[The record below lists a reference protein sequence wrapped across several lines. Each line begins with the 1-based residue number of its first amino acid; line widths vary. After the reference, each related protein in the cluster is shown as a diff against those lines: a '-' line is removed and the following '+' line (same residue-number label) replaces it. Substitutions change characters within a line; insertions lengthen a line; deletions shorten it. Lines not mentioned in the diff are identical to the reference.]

1 VALPVSG
8 DLVRVYFS
16 SRDSQNRSSIGFVE
30 LGLGDSG
37 TVRRLSESPVLA
49 PGERGAFDDS
59 GVSLGW
65 IVQDQ
70 GELLLYYVGW
80 NLGVTVPFRNSI
92 GLARSADG
100 ERFDRVSKA
109 PVLDRSQQD
118 PFSLSY
124 PCVLH
129 EGPGDWKMWYGS
141 NLSWGPGHSDM
152 VHVIKVARSS
162 DGLRW
167 SPGEGACLEANGP
180 RESAFSRPCVLR
192 EGNLYRMWYS
202 FRGSAYR
209 IGYAESPDGMRWNR
223 SDDVAGLGP
232 SLSGWDSES
241 VEYPFVFRHG
251 GALFMF
257 YNGNAYGRDGFGLAV
272 LEES

>member
-1 VALPVSG
+1 LRG
-8 DLVRVYFS
+8 DQVRVYFS
-16 SRDSQNRSSIGFVE
+16 SRDSQKRSSIGFVE
-30 LGLGDSG
+30 LALGDPG
-37 TVRRLSESPVLA
+37 KVLQLSESPVLA

-65 IVQDQ
+65 IVPDR
-70 GELLLYYVGW
+70 GALLLYYVGW

-109 PVLDRSQQD
+109 PVLDRSEHD

-124 PCVLH
+124 PCVLQD
-129 EGPGDWKMWYGS
+129 GADDWKMWYGS
-141 NLSWGPGHSDM
+141 NVSWGPGHSDM
-152 VHVIKVARSS
+152 VHVIKIARST
-162 DGLRW
+162 DGLHW
-167 SPGEGACLEANGP
+167 NPGDGACLEASRP
-180 RESAFSRPCVLR
+180 DESAFSRPCVLR
-192 EGNLYRMWYS
+192 DGDLYRMWYS
-202 FRGSAYR
+202 FRGAVYR
-209 IGYAESPDGMRWNR
+209 IGYAESTDGMHWNR
-223 SDDVAGLGP
+223 SDDVAGLRP

-251 GALFMF
+251 GTLFMV